1 VTLHRRFDP
10 AQTLAAVAGERPSL
24 AVLVPAQI
32 TAMLEHPLWPH
43 TDLSSLRAITT
54 GSQIV
59 PAPLIEAATQLA
71 RARQRPCLLFIAPE
85 IRRDC
90 VPAVRDAIKDTAGK
104 EVDLVIHS
112 NGGDIHAAYVVA
124 REIKRRC
131 ERVAVFVPLRAGSA
145 ATLLCLIGDELVLG
159 SLGELGPL
167 DGQYQPP
174 QLTDASADTSGLI
187 PFRALEQLN
196 RSVAMMYECLVER
209 FVGVVHPKA
218 SEACA
223 QASQLTSAVF
233 APLYTQIHPRVLAE
247 NARGLELGMAH
258 ADRLLRRYR
267 PRLPEAGR
275 GELIDTLVN
284 GYPCHCFPLD
294 YEELGLPVRPPT
306 PSEEAALEAIAVAL
320 SERKSE
326 AERVITVVGAEAAA
340 M

>member
-1 VTLHRRFDP
+1 VT
-10 AQTLAAVAGERPSL
+10 QTTTLANVEQIPRGEERP
-24 AVLVPAQI
+24 
-32 TAMLEHPLWPH
+32 
-43 TDLSSLRAITT
+43 
-54 GSQIV
+54 
-59 PAPLIEAATQLA
+59 PLIGAAAQLA
-71 RARQRPCLLFIAPE
+71 RARQRPCLLFIVPE

-104 EVDLVIHS
+104 EVGLVVHS
-112 NGGDIHAAYVVA
+112 NGGDIHAAYIVA
-124 REIKRRC
+124 REIKRRF
-131 ERVAVFVPLRAGSA
+131 ERATVFVPLRAGSA

-174 QLTDASADTSGLI
+174 QLTDASADTSSLI

-196 RSVAMMYECLVER
+196 RSVAMMFDTLVER
-209 FVGVVHPKA
+209 FVGVVHLKA

-267 PRLPEAGR
+267 PTLAEAGR
-275 GELIDTLVN
+275 GELINTLVN

-294 YEELGLPVRPPT
+294 YEELEELGFPVRPPT
-306 PSEEAALEAIAVAL
+306 PSEEAALEGIAVAL
-320 SERKSE
+320 SDGKSQ
-326 AERVITVVGAEAAA
+326 AERVITLVGAEG
-340 M
+340 